1 MFRKFLR
8 AGLNSTESTSARL
21 PRTRRR
27 FDELEGGLMKLLSPL
42 IALFQALFLILW
54 LVFWITVSGLAA
66 LLTLNGE
73 VPLMMARRFWAPI
86 HWRITGSPLLVEP
99 LPDIDWSKPHIFLM
113 NHQSNFDIPVAFA
126 VIPVNIRFIAKHV
139 LKWIPFLG
147 WYMAG
152 TGMIFI
158 NRSNPREAVRGM
170 KLAGERIRAGSNI
183 LAFPEGTRSKDGRIL
198 PFKKGSFALAVEA
211 GVPIIPIAV
220 EGTRGMLPK
229 GSVRLRR
236 HPIRVKVGQPIAT
249 AGLKGAAKDALVTQ
263 VRDIIIQL
271 HRDIGGE
278 GGVPDDATAPE
289 RNKGLN
295 APDNSG
301 APA

>member
-1 MFRKFLR
+1 M
-8 AGLNSTESTSARL
+8 
-21 PRTRRR
+21 
-27 FDELEGGLMKLLSPL
+27 MLLSPF
-42 IALFQALFLILW
+42 IALFQAVFLVLW

-73 VPLMMARRFWAPI
+73 VPLMMARRFWAPM

-99 LPDIDWSKPHIFLM
+99 LPDVDWSKPHIFLM

-147 WYMAG
+147 WYMTM

-158 NRSNPREAVRGM
+158 NRSNRREAMRGL

-198 PFKKGSFALAVEA
+198 PFKTGSFVLAVEA
-211 GVPIIPIAV
+211 GVPIIPMAV
-220 EGTRGMLPK
+220 EGTIRMLPP
-229 GSVRLRR
+229 GSIQLRR
-236 HPIRVKVGQPIAT
+236 SPIRVKLGQPIAT
-249 AGLKGAAKDALVTQ
+249 TGLKGKEREALMHQ
-263 VRDIIIQL
+263 VRDVIIQL
-271 HRDIGGE
+271 HRDIGGA
-278 GGVPDDATAPE
+278 GGVPEDAATGPGKNLDLAGRSE
-289 RNKGLN
+289 N
-295 APDNSG
+295 
-301 APA
+301 PA

>member
-1 MFRKFLR
+1 
-8 AGLNSTESTSARL
+8 
-21 PRTRRR
+21 
-27 FDELEGGLMKLLSPL
+27 MKLLSPF
-42 IALFQALFLILW
+42 IALFQAVFLILW

-66 LLTLNGE
+66 LLTLNGDL
-73 VPLMMARRFWAPI
+73 PLMMARRFWAPM
-86 HWRITGSPLLVEP
+86 HWHITGSPLLVEP
-99 LPDIDWSKPHIFLM
+99 LPDVDWSKPHIFLM
-113 NHQSNFDIPVAFA
+113 NHQSAFDIPVAFA

-152 TGMIFI
+152 TGMIFL
-158 NRSNPREAVRGM
+158 NRSNRREAMRSL

-198 PFKKGSFALAVEA
+198 PFKKGSFVLAVEA
-211 GVPIIPIAV
+211 GVPIVPMAV

-229 GSVRLRR
+229 GSIRLRR
-236 HPIRVKVGQPIAT
+236 HPLRVKVGQPIST
-249 AGLKGAAKDALVTQ
+249 AGIKGAERETLMNQ

-278 GGVPDDATAPE
+278 GGVPEEALTPGSDKNLALADRSESPV
-289 RNKGLN
+289 
-295 APDNSG
+295 
-301 APA
+301 